1 MAKPTFIQEADP
13 RSLALRLLRDLAD
26 HLEPEQ
32 WICIPTGKSPEAFYE
47 ALVQDSSSAKLWRQ
61 LHFLQLDEY
70 LAPPAGSKSFK
81 ATLRDQVFD
90 PLGIESNR
98 VHSIDATGK
107 ASTEIHRLSQLI
119 DQYGPPR
126 TAILGLG
133 SNGHI
138 AFNEP
143 CDDPP
148 SGYHTVDLSP
158 ETLNDN
164 FADPAPESLQAI
176 TIGLDLLRAI
186 ERIYLLVP
194 QRKKAAILDRCL
206 RAPYDPRIPGSCL
219 HDHPDLHIYRC

>member
-13 RSLALRLLRDLAD
+13 GSLALRLLRDLTD
-26 HLEPEQ
+26 HLQPEQ
-32 WICIPTGKSPEAFYE
+32 WICIPTGKSPEPFYE
-47 ALVQDSSSAKLWRQ
+47 ALVQDSSSAKMWRQ

-70 LAPPAGSKSFK
+70 LPPPAGSKSFR

-98 VHSIDATGK
+98 IHSIDPAAT
-107 ASTEIHRLSQLI
+107 ASSEVQRLSQLI
-119 DQYGPPR
+119 DQNGPPR

-148 SGYHTVDLSP
+148 SGYHAVDLSQG
-158 ETLNDN
+158 TLKDN
-164 FADPAPESLQAI
+164 FAEPAPKSLQAI

-206 RAPYDPRIPGSCL
+206 RAPYDPKIPGTCL